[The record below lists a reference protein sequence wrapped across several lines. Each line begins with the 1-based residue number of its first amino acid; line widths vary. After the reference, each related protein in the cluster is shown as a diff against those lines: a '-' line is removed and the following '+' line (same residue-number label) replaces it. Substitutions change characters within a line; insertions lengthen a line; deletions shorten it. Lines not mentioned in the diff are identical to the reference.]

1 MFHTQI
7 PLLFNRIFVRNP
19 SHRCIEKFGCF
30 SSFPKGSYLTNKQT
44 NKAKFFL
51 WRNPELLTG
60 PVCFI
65 DIRCRAPCRVNV
77 YLLTGATKE
86 DAFTSMPTQGR
97 DEMVALLVNVLSILP
112 VLAK

>member
-1 MFHTQI
+1 M
-7 PLLFNRIFVRNP
+7 
-19 SHRCIEKFGCF
+19 
-30 SSFPKGSYLTNKQT
+30 
-44 NKAKFFL
+44 
-51 WRNPELLTG
+51 
-60 PVCFI
+60 CFI

-86 DAFTSMPTQGR
+86 GAFTSMPMQGR